1 MENYII
7 MCRSVTYAQR
17 ALRLL
22 ERAGIPAYIA
32 KAPQGM
38 TPEGCSY
45 GVRVARKNG
54 HRAMEILRGAGI
66 RMGRVYRQGPGNGA
80 REVEL

>member
-17 ALRLL
+17 SQRLL
-22 ERAGIPAYIA
+22 ERAGIAAYIS
-32 KAPQGM
+32 KAPQAV

-45 GVRVARKNG
+45 GVRVSRKNG

-66 RMGRVYRQGPGNGA
+66 KTGRIYRVNPDGEI
-80 REVEL
+80 REVDL